1 MANGVIKKFE
11 EEARKEGKASADFIN
26 NTIKQI
32 RSDYA
37 KTPVIKNNAVLS
49 EAWSTI
55 TPSGFNTLHICGNNI
70 SHFKGLSHD
79 AEVIP

>member
-37 KTPVIKNNAVLS
+37 KTPVIKNNAVL
-49 EAWSTI
+49 
-55 TPSGFNTLHICGNNI
+55 FMCYN
-70 SHFKGLSHD
+70 
-79 AEVIP
+79 